1 MSKASIR
8 SSDLDSPARFCRNSE
23 RPGVLCKM
31 ARTSAIVVLC
41 LGVLLLATTSEGKNE
56 AFQRLSTALQKVMFA
71 CR

>member
-1 MSKASIR
+1 
-8 SSDLDSPARFCRNSE
+8 
-23 RPGVLCKM
+23 M